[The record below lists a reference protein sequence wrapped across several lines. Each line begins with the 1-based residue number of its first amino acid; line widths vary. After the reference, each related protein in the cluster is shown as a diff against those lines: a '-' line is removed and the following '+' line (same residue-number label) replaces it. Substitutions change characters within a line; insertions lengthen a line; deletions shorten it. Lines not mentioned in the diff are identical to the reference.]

1 VREVGGVKEKV
12 LAAYRSGLRE
22 VMLPAANE
30 KDLREL
36 PDEVRAQ
43 VRFTFVHTLD
53 EAIERVLLPASP
65 LGFADDLPLFDGG
78 DVGRQTADGG
88 WRPAS
93 GVSESEERPL
103 PPAARPADGPDA
115 TDGPR

>member
-1 VREVGGVKEKV
+1 VKEKV

-43 VRFTFVHTLD
+43 LRFSFVHTMD
-53 EAIERVLLPASP
+53 EAIERMLLAAPP

-78 DVGRQTADGG
+78 PRAVDDAPRAGDQAAAD
-88 WRPAS
+88 RP
-93 GVSESEERPL
+93 R
-103 PPAARPADGPDA
+103 
-115 TDGPR
+115 